1 MSVDVLAALS
11 PVARALTFLGVR
23 YYVGG
28 SLASSVRGVPRSSLD
43 VDLAAELLPPHVA
56 PLVAALG
63 REFYV
68 SGDRVREA
76 VESRRSFNAIHLA
89 SMMKVDV
96 FVSKQRAYERAL
108 FDRLKPEF
116 LDSGG
121 TSVPYPVPRAE
132 DVVLLKL
139 DWFRAGGEVSERQW
153 SDVLG
158 VLKVSGAEIDRAYLD
173 RWAAELGLAD
183 LVVRAAGE
191 AASGR

>member
-1 MSVDVLAALS
+1 VSVDVLAALA
-11 PVARALTFLGVR
+11 PMARAFTFLGVR

-28 SLASSVRGVPRSSLD
+28 SLASAVRGVPRSGLD
-43 VDLAAELLPPHVA
+43 VDVAAELMPPHVA
-56 PLVAALG
+56 PLVAALA

-76 VESRRSFNAIHLA
+76 VESRRSFHAVHLA

-96 FVSKQRAYERAL
+96 FVSRQRPFERAL

-116 LDSGG
+116 LDVNG

-139 DWFRAGGEVSERQW
+139 DWFRAGGESSPRQW
-153 SDVLG
+153 GDVIG
-158 VLKVSGAEIDRAYLD
+158 VLKVSEADIDHAYLA
-173 RWAAELGLAD
+173 RWAGDLGLAD
-183 LVVRAAGE
+183 LVERARAE
-191 AASGR
+191 AAA